1 MKDFILRGFNIEIT
15 ELLRRVFTY
24 KLKYLPLSNI
34 RGEFIELEKYI
45 SVLKSLL
52 SKWSTRPLRITSGLR
67 VIDADLEL
75 YNALWALGPR
85 LVPVVESPNSIDVEV
100 SLSELDF
107 YYNVVG
113 SSVRVY
119 SNVVDLVER
128 DIPTPIVK
136 LKYLSDLGVNVWAKL
151 EWYHPF
157 SLSIKD
163 RVAWYML
170 INAIERG
177 YVKTRKLYEATST
190 NTGLGLVGLA
200 NYYNLK
206 VRVYLPS
213 TVQKCIDYLF
223 TALGAEVVRK
233 DSPITVA
240 MVNSVLVDAARDG
253 AVVLNQFEN
262 DLNFI
267 VHLKYTAKEI
277 DYQLR
282 SIGITPKAIIGGLG
296 TSGHTS
302 AVSLYFKNRY
312 SDVKICGVQ
321 PAEGS
326 TIPGIRRIETGMKWI
341 RHVELD
347 EVVDVKLEDAFNTVV
362 EVARSDGLLIGLSG
376 GAVLY
381 ALRKLAENNVIRGN
395 VVAIIPDHGTKYI
408 EILESLVTKLCPE
421 KPILE

>member
-1 MKDFILRGFNIEIT
+1 LGWIHTSR
-15 ELLRRVFTY
+15 
-24 KLKYLPLSNI
+24 LKYASLNNI
-34 RGEFIELEKYI
+34 RGEFIELERYI
-45 SVLKSLL
+45 DILKNLL
-52 SKWSTRPLRITSGLR
+52 GKWSTRPLHVNSELR
-67 VIDADLEL
+67 VIDDDLEL

-85 LVPVVESPNSIDVEV
+85 LVPVVESPNDADVEV

-107 YYNVVG
+107 YHNVIG
-113 SSVRVY
+113 SPVRVY
-119 SNVVDLVER
+119 SNVVDFVER
-128 DIPTPIVK
+128 DVPTPLVK
-136 LKYLSDLGVNVWAKL
+136 LRYLSDLGVNVWAKL

-170 INAIERG
+170 VNAFERG
-177 YVKTRKLYEATST
+177 YLKTRKLYEATST

-200 NYYNLK
+200 NYYGLK
-206 VRVYLPS
+206 ARVYLPS

-233 DSPITVA
+233 DNPITVT
-240 MVNSVLVDAARDG
+240 MISSVLLDAARDG

-282 SIGITPKAIIGGLG
+282 SIGITPKAIISGLG
-296 TSGHTS
+296 TSGHAS
-302 AVSLYFKNRY
+302 AISFYFKNRY
-312 SDVKICGVQ
+312 RNVRVYGVQ

-326 TIPGIRRIETGMKWI
+326 AIPGIRRVETGMKWI
-341 RHVELD
+341 NYVELD
-347 EVVDVKLEDAFNTVV
+347 GIVDVKLEDAFNTIL

-381 ALRKLAENNVIRGN
+381 ALKKLAENGAVIED
-395 VVAIIPDHGTKYI
+395 VVAVIPDHGTKYI

-421 KPILE
+421 RPALE